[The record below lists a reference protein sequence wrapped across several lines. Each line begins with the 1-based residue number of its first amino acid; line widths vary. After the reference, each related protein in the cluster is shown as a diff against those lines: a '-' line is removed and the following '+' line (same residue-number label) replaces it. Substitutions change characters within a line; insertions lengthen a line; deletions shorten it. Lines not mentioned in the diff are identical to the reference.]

1 MTASTIFDS
10 HDVCS
15 SMSTHSLH
23 CILTIYS
30 DYRALG
36 ESCQVLARLLFKEHY
51 DHLGDQ
57 HDHDQYNGQHEH
69 HDLLLGGRLHS
80 NQLLLHHTEAHN
92 VSVPG
97 PTCVAQHLVEVYSLQ
112 SRSVWV
118 IPTILLWVCRVL
130 ARLVGA
136 TPFGEGFVNQQLFH
150 LCSTS
155 NVGNTILIVCS

>member
-36 ESCQVLARLLFKEHY
+36 ESSQVLARLLFKEHY

-97 PTCVAQHLVEVYSLQ
+97 PTYVIRNLVD
-112 SRSVWV
+112 SVWV
-118 IPTILLWVCRVL
+118 ISTLLLWVCRVL